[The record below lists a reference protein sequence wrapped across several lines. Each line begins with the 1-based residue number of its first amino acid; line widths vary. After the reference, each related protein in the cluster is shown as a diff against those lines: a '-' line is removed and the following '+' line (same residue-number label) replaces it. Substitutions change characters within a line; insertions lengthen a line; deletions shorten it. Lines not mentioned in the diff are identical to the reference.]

1 MRVGRSFLLRCPAW
15 RMLTC
20 AGPVSSVIML
30 NEMEEV
36 LELVE
41 AEQIAKV
48 GHLLFSILAKC
59 VCCSHFQVAERA
71 LFLWNNEHLI
81 NVRPLWHGPRL
92 APCFSHA
99 TPAAFLRCT
108 STAA

>member
-1 MRVGRSFLLRCPAW
+1 
-15 RMLTC
+15 
-20 AGPVSSVIML
+20 ML

-48 GHLLFSILAKC
+48 GPLLFSIVAKC
-59 VCCSHFQVAERA
+59 VCCAHFQVAERA

-81 NVRPLWHGPRL
+81 NVSAAVRCAVEHVPR
-92 APCFSHA
+92 S
-99 TPAAFLRCT
+99 R
-108 STAA
+108 